1 MIAAGNTGTGINSVE
16 TPVVRQYIDPRIL
29 KRMTFGDRLFDFF
42 LYPIH
47 LFFNGEL
54 LFPGKALGNGIE
66 TVRIDHRFFLLAVQQ
81 LDHDLDRIR
90 SRRQTK
96 FYTGM
101 FSSKGNRYDL
111 AFCRCAGQQFFRCG
125 GDRIEGDVRQFQTG
139 TGSETH
145 SGELT
150 VGHYVAGEQPP
161 PLVALLHEQSQIDVF
176 FHIPGGQFEV
186 VPLSSLEQRFR
197 QIPLMHG
204 EDPVVRESVN
214 PATVDRGMSVGIK
227 DKACDRERGF
237 QLCAVFVQFL
247 IMQPQG
253 MVLLLSGE
261 FCPIG
266 QGVFFRLLIHFQK
279 NRFRRED
286 GGLFRVFRSREQ
298 AAGRKGDCR
307 LERG

>member
-1 MIAAGNTGTGINSVE
+1 MIAAGDTGTGVDGIKP
-16 TPVVRQYIDPRIL
+16 PVVRQYIDPRIL
-29 KRMTFGDRLFDFF
+29 ERMTFGDRLFDFF
-42 LYPIH
+42 LYPIL

-125 GDRIEGDVRQFQTG
+125 GDWIEGDIRQFQTG
-139 TGSETH
+139 TGSKTH

-150 VGHYVAGEQPP
+150 VGHHVAGEQPP

-186 VPLSSLEQRFR
+186 VPFADLEQWFCK
-197 QIPLMHG
+197 IPLVQG
-204 EDPVVRESVN
+204 NDPAVSKSVN

-227 DKACDRERGF
+227 DKACDREGGF

-266 QGVFFRLLIHFQK
+266 QRVFFGLLILFQQD
-279 NRFRRED
+279 RLCRED
-286 GGLFRVFRSREQ
+286 GGLFRVFCSREQ